1 MSTIYSFAN
10 RIIICFASVSN
21 QLNST
26 PNSKLYKQFIF
37 PYFMLDINESNF
49 EKEVI
54 KSNTPVMVDFWASWC
69 SPCVS
74 IASFFKKLSNKHD
87 KKLKFVKVDIEQNK
101 KLKEDHNIM
110 GLPCIVVYHKGKE
123 QDRFVGFKS
132 EHHLKEKIKPWL
144 NK

>member
-1 MSTIYSFAN
+1 
-10 RIIICFASVSN
+10 
-21 QLNST
+21 
-26 PNSKLYKQFIF
+26 
-37 PYFMLDINESNF
+37 MLDVNESNF

-74 IASFFKKLSNKHD
+74 LTSFFKKLSKEHD
-87 KKLKFVKVDIEQNK
+87 KNLKFAKVDIEKSK

-110 GLPCIVVYHKGKE
+110 GIPCILVFHKGKE
-123 QDRFVGFKS
+123 ADRFVGFKS
-132 EHHLKEKIKPWL
+132 EQHLKEKMEPWL